1 MRSRA
6 LVLLSAALALAGASL
21 LAAAHPASAQG
32 DVSAVAV
39 DPAAGPSD
47 QGGENVPP
55 QEDAPDELPPA
66 AAPAPAKPGSG
77 AKSVVPPPPPAE
89 VPSGPQSV
97 VLQGLDKVTARIS
110 TIEVPVDGSARLGT
124 LVIVA
129 RACQK
134 SPPEE
139 PPEVAAFLEITDMPA
154 STPPVTVFSG
164 WMFAS
169 SPALSGMEHPVYD
182 VWVKDCKAFT
192 PDRP

>member
-1 MRSRA
+1 MRGWA
-6 LVLLSAALALAGASL
+6 LVLFPAALALAAASL
-21 LAAAHPASAQG
+21 LAAAGPAAAQG
-32 DVSAVAV
+32 DAATVAV
-39 DPAAGPSD
+39 DPAEAPSD

-55 QEDAPDELPPA
+55 QEEAPDEPPPT
-66 AAPAPAKPGSG
+66 AAPAPPKPGGG
-77 AKSVVPPPPPAE
+77 AKSVVPPPPPSDA
-89 VPSGPQSV
+89 PSGPQSV

-169 SPALSGMEHPVYD
+169 SPALSAMEHPVYD
-182 VWVKDCKAFT
+182 LWVKDCKAFT

>member
-1 MRSRA
+1 M
-6 LVLLSAALALAGASL
+6 LLPAALAFLGVAACLPPTAALAQIPGEN
-21 LAAAHPASAQG
+21 G
-32 DVSAVAV
+32 AV
-39 DPAAGPSD
+39 DPAALPAD

-55 QEDAPDELPPA
+55 QEEVPDEPPPA
-66 AAPAPAKPGSG
+66 AVPAPARPGG
-77 AKSVVPPPPPAE
+77 GTKSVVPPPPPAE
-89 VPSGPQSV
+89 APSGPQSV

-139 PPEVAAFLEITDMPA
+139 PPEVAAFLEITEMPA
-154 STPPVTVFSG
+154 SSPPVGVFSG

-169 SPALSGMEHPVYD
+169 SPALSAMEHPVYD
-182 VWVKDCKAFT
+182 LWVKDCKAFT